1 MYSVSIIAGAI
12 SLADLEGELGIPT
25 YHRRGTP
32 PDQRHPAA
40 AGKKDLSVSV
50 SDAPSHP
57 PGFSPKTEREH
68 APQRTTN
75 PQVSNLVC
83 MQFPFL
89 FIVQMY
95 LFPRETN
102 RKRAPH
108 LAIKHDHVRC
118 ESLHSVRLNQLN
130 HCSSISSNS
139 NSRTTSRER
148 PHNIYNLNNNSNG
161 WCVRACVT
169 M

>member
-50 SDAPSHP
+50 SDTPSHP

-83 MQFPFL
+83 MHFPSFL
-89 FIVQMY
+89 
-95 LFPRETN
+95 L
-102 RKRAPH
+102 
-108 LAIKHDHVRC
+108 
-118 ESLHSVRLNQLN
+118 
-130 HCSSISSNS
+130 
-139 NSRTTSRER
+139 
-148 PHNIYNLNNNSNG
+148 YNLSIFS
-161 WCVRACVT
+161 
-169 M
+169 